1 VIRYICIGLLSFS
14 YATAYATESAT
25 ALDYLN
31 KMGTALQSL
40 NYYGT
45 VVYLQNG
52 HIESMRIVHK
62 AGEDGEIER
71 VVHLSGKAREIIRN
85 NDVVTCYFSDTQSVV
100 VDKQHFKN
108 RLAPGNIENYEE
120 FVDTYVFLIN
130 GEDRVA
136 GRMTQI
142 IEIKPKD
149 KYRYGYRLWIDQS
162 NWLLLKSEL
171 RNANGKIM
179 EQLMFTDVQV
189 VDSIPASMLKPDIA
203 SDKYTWFNGKLV
215 NGRQKLGE
223 VDWHATNLPNGYSIK
238 DHYRQVIAGGDTP
251 VDHMVISDGL
261 ATVSVYIE
269 PFSAESQTFVG
280 ASNVGVTNIFG
291 SILDDHHVTVV
302 GAVPQRTVE
311 IIANSIHQAK
321 VAEIH

>member
-1 VIRYICIGLLSFS
+1 VIRYICISLFTFT
-14 YATAYATESAT
+14 YATAYGAETPS

-62 AGEDGEIER
+62 VGEQGEIER
-71 VVHLSGKAREIIRN
+71 VVHLSGEAREVIRN

-108 RLAPGNIENYEE
+108 HLAPGNVENYDE
-120 FVDTYVFLIN
+120 FRGTYSFLIK

-136 GRMTQI
+136 GRMAQI

-162 NWLLLKSEL
+162 SWLLLKSEL
-171 RNANGKIM
+171 RNASGKIM

-189 VDSIPASMLKPDIA
+189 VDSIPESMLKPDIV
-203 SDKYTWFNGKLV
+203 SDKFTWFNGKLV
-215 NGRQKLGE
+215 NGKQKVQGLG
-223 VDWHATNLPNGYSIK
+223 WHATNLPDGYTIK
-238 DHYRQVIAGGDTP
+238 DHYRQVIAGGETP
-251 VDHMVISDGL
+251 IVHMVISDGL

-311 IIANSIHQAK
+311 IIANSIHQDK
-321 VAEIH
+321 VAGIH